1 MISKYRS
8 FLQYAI
14 PIIIALAISVIV
26 SKEAPLALHEHP
38 GDATIF
44 TSFSQGL
51 EEYKEIKQ
59 EWRPRILS
67 NYLASRLANLIEA
80 QYNGQDSALVM
91 DYVSA
96 YWTIGWLILIYLMF
110 IIFFKEKSLLYLF
123 GIFAGISFA
132 YVPSIGITRIYPWDM
147 TSLFIFTC
155 FVTILKTKKESW
167 LVFFIPI
174 AILFKETAL
183 LMIAAFLFWEEVP
196 LRRRLIYV
204 GITLL
209 TSLVIKAGIDIITAN
224 PSFIFTMTYST
235 KSGTSRI
242 IENIRQL
249 LVLRIDSPLFIDA
262 GLLAALLLLPIRKRP
277 LLMLKLIAIAFILGN
292 FVFGQIFEFRIW
304 FEMIPISLYA
314 LDVYFFS
321 SDTSLP
327 FSQET

>member
-44 TSFSQGL
+44 SYFSQGL

-132 YVPSIGITRIYPWDM
+132 YVLHRDNADL
-147 TSLFIFTC
+147 SLGYDF
-155 FVTILKTKKESW
+155 
-167 LVFFIPI
+167 
-174 AILFKETAL
+174 
-183 LMIAAFLFWEEVP
+183 
-196 LRRRLIYV
+196 
-204 GITLL
+204 
-209 TSLVIKAGIDIITAN
+209 
-224 PSFIFTMTYST
+224 
-235 KSGTSRI
+235 
-242 IENIRQL
+242 
-249 LVLRIDSPLFIDA
+249 
-262 GLLAALLLLPIRKRP
+262 
-277 LLMLKLIAIAFILGN
+277 
-292 FVFGQIFEFRIW
+292 
-304 FEMIPISLYA
+304 SLYIYM
-314 LDVYFFS
+314 LRNH
-321 SDTSLP
+321 P
-327 FSQET
+327 